1 MAVSL
6 QLNLT
11 DFPGTDDR
19 ERFAVALAKAKEHP
33 GSTLLVPP
41 GVYRITT
48 DLARQTMNN
57 AISGRYGDNPEDAM
71 FSPDFPFSV
80 GISLSGHEGTTLQA
94 YGARLMVEGFMEVLS
109 LDHCRGVTVR
119 GLTIDHVRKPYSRGV
134 IESYDVEDAAA
145 RTGSILVRFDTGFP
159 VDEHTIMPRMCAYDF
174 RTHRFNLDM
183 KLTGR
188 QYLGCQRYRLT
199 MRNMPDTDLTGQV
212 FCIWHSFHFR
222 PAILIEEARGVTLE
236 DVTIHSQPGMG
247 IVGHRSENILLERL
261 RVVPSHGEHMSTNTD
276 ATHFTSCKG
285 NLTFHDCA
293 FEGHGDDATNVHTF
307 YHDVE
312 PLGGCAYRGSVGVK
326 THSLTL
332 DYPDPGDEMELV
344 DKASLTLRGT
354 YRVKAVQPDT
364 SGRFYLAELDAPL
377 PPDAGETCYLANV
390 TRVPRLRF
398 LRCTA
403 ENHWARSV
411 LIKTRHAL
419 VEDCTFRGSALQAIH
434 VAAEGWWHEG
444 VACADVTIRRNRFV
458 NCGISG
464 HAEVGGVRIEMAVDH
479 PAGTPQRH
487 IVLEDNLF
495 DLPGTR
501 HAVSISHA
509 ADVTLRGNIYLHS
522 DDPVE
527 IVACEDVRMEDA

>member
-1 MAVSL
+1 MSL

-19 ERFAVALAKAKEHP
+19 ERFAAALAKAKEHP

-48 DLARQTMNN
+48 PLARQTMRD
-57 AISGRYGDNPEDAM
+57 AISGCYGENPEDVM
-71 FSPDFPFSV
+71 FRPDFPFSV
-80 GISLSGHEGTTLQA
+80 GISLSGHEGTTLLA
-94 YGARLMVEGFMEVLS
+94 YGVRLMVEGFMEVLS
-109 LDHCRGVTVR
+109 LDHCRGVTVH

-145 RTGSILVRFDTGFP
+145 RTGHILVRFDDGFP
-159 VDEHTIMPRMCAYDF
+159 VDEHTIMPRLCAYDL
-174 RTHRFNLDM
+174 RTHCFNLDM

-188 QYLGCQRYRLT
+188 QYLGCQRYCLH
-199 MRNMPDTDLTGQV
+199 MRSMPETDLTGQELY
-212 FCIWHSFHFR
+212 IWHTFHFR
-222 PAILIEEARGVTLE
+222 PAILIEEARDVILE

-285 NLTFHDCA
+285 DLTFHDCA

-312 PLGGCAYRGSVGVK
+312 PLGGCSYRGSVGVR

-354 YRVKAVQPDT
+354 CRVKAAQPDA
-364 SGRFYLAELDAPL
+364 SGSFYVAELDAPL
-377 PPDAGETCYLANV
+377 PEDTAENCYLADV
-390 TRVPRLRF
+390 TRAPRLRF
-398 LRCTA
+398 IHCTA

-444 VACADVTIRRNRFV
+444 VACADVTIRGNRFV
-458 NCGISG
+458 DCGVSG
-464 HAEVGGVRIEMAVDH
+464 HAEVGGVRVEMAVER
-479 PAGTPQRH
+479 PAG
-487 IVLEDNLF
+487 
-495 DLPGTR
+495 
-501 HAVSISHA
+501 
-509 ADVTLRGNIYLHS
+509 
-522 DDPVE
+522 
-527 IVACEDVRMEDA
+527 